1 MRAVVK
7 DGIGVFH
14 PQGFLDGTNVP
25 LLLSLEDIQA
35 TEKLSIDMLLVSLKK
50 VIFFNK
56 NGLDV
61 FVKLLMKIRT
71 SQHIVVG
78 FCDYDHKKYQAI
90 SKFYENNLNFSLF
103 RTQKIA
109 ALFAS
114 TNKEDSKKV
123 LVYNEETSQRSSLA
137 IELFDNGHTPIIA
150 QSKKEFEEKKQN
162 TDAFDIIVEDTF
174 LGLFGQKIATRV
186 RGNAIIYSV
195 SNYLDAEITDSFNIA
210 YHNNSLNVGFR
221 LFIFDAYKVVSMNIH
236 AFNFFSKLASA
247 GAEYNAT
254 ICFVGLTFEKTPE
267 SFKNDLEDSGI
278 IFFDKMEDILENK
291 ELLEEL
297 GGSSAA
303 VVKNKRILN
312 KVLVNEL
319 PRFVDATVST
329 IEMMTNTKAAKETVA
344 IQNIMV
350 KDASDHIA
358 SSIGFYGDLDGM
370 IALSFPKSIAKKSC
384 ELLIGE
390 TTDSEEDILDA
401 LAEFVNIIAG
411 RVKSLLLEQNINVN
425 ITLPR
430 TYPNIKA
437 LLEVIESKK
446 GVQVDLKFNNE
457 TFIFFLTR

>member
-1 MRAVVK
+1 
-7 DGIGVFH
+7 
-14 PQGFLDGTNVP
+14 
-25 LLLSLEDIQA
+25 
-35 TEKLSIDMLLVSLKK
+35 
-50 VIFFNK
+50 
-56 NGLDV
+56 
-61 FVKLLMKIRT
+61 
-71 SQHIVVG
+71 
-78 FCDYDHKKYQAI
+78 
-90 SKFYENNLNFSLF
+90 
-103 RTQKIA
+103 
-109 ALFAS
+109 
-114 TNKEDSKKV
+114 
-123 LVYNEETSQRSSLA
+123 
-137 IELFDNGHTPIIA
+137 
-150 QSKKEFEEKKQN
+150 
-162 TDAFDIIVEDTF
+162 
-174 LGLFGQKIATRV
+174 
-186 RGNAIIYSV
+186 
-195 SNYLDAEITDSFNIA
+195 
-210 YHNNSLNVGFR
+210 
-221 LFIFDAYKVVSMNIH
+221 MNIH